1 LKFTNDLYKS
11 AGTLE
16 AERFEYAAIFPFSPQ
31 LPPLFTLELF
41 MISTLRPIPDQLMS
55 LYFQIKREFYQWRY
69 PNLTLEPGVRIKH
82 KLVIGGDVKVTIGAN
97 SRLGKRVCIY
107 GKGQVT
113 IGQNVLL
120 NGADIGCHDS
130 VTIGDHCLISDCF
143 IADTDYHNLQPH
155 LRHVPPG
162 PKVTAP
168 IVIHRNVWIGARAT
182 VLKGVTIGENSVVGL
197 GSIVRQSVPENVV
210 VIGNPA
216 QIVKELAVQ
225 ELQVQELQV
234 QELQVQ
240 ELRDSV
246 YSG

>member
-1 LKFTNDLYKS
+1 
-11 AGTLE
+11 
-16 AERFEYAAIFPFSPQ
+16 
-31 LPPLFTLELF
+31 
-41 MISTLRPIPDQLMS
+41 MISTLMPIPDQLIS
-55 LYFQIKREFYQWRY
+55 YYFQAKCWFYQWRY

-107 GKGQVT
+107 GKGHVT
-113 IGQNVLL
+113 IGQNTLI
-120 NGADIGCHDS
+120 NGADIGCHNS
-130 VTIGDHCLISDCF
+130 VAIGDGCLISDCF

-155 LRHVPPG
+155 LRHAPPG

-182 VLKGVTIGENSVVGL
+182 VLKGVTIGENSVIGL
-197 GSIVRQSVPENVV
+197 GSIVRQSVPANVV

-216 QIVKELAVQ
+216 QIVKELVVQ
-225 ELQVQELQV
+225 DFRDSVQDSV
-234 QELQVQ
+234 
-240 ELRDSV
+240 RDSV

>member
-1 LKFTNDLYKS
+1 
-11 AGTLE
+11 
-16 AERFEYAAIFPFSPQ
+16 
-31 LPPLFTLELF
+31 
-41 MISTLRPIPDQLMS
+41 MISTLIPTLDQLHGQ
-55 LYFQIKREFYQWRY
+55 LITHYFQIKCWFYQWRY
-69 PNLTLEPGVRIKH
+69 PNLTLEAGVRIKQ

-120 NGADIGCHDS
+120 NGADIGCHDA
-130 VTIGDHCLISDCF
+130 VTIGDGCLISDCF

-155 LRHVPPG
+155 LRHAPPG

-216 QIVKELAVQ
+216 QIVKQLVTQA
-225 ELQVQELQV
+225 LQVQALEIQD
-234 QELQVQ
+234 
-240 ELRDSV
+240 LRDSV

>member
-1 LKFTNDLYKS
+1 
-11 AGTLE
+11 
-16 AERFEYAAIFPFSPQ
+16 
-31 LPPLFTLELF
+31 
-41 MISTLRPIPDQLMS
+41 MIITLRPILNKFMT
-55 LYFQIKREFYQWRY
+55 LYFQVKRGFYQWRY
-69 PNLTLEPGVRIKH
+69 PQLTLEPGVQIAH
-82 KLVIGGDVKVTIGAN
+82 KLVIGGTVKVTIGAN
-97 SRLGKRVCIY
+97 SRLSKRVSIY

-113 IGQNVLL
+113 IGQNVFL
-120 NGADIGCHDS
+120 NGANIGCHDS

-155 LRHVPPG
+155 LRHAPPG
-162 PKVTAP
+162 PKVMAP

-216 QIVKELAVQ
+216 QIVKELQVQELAVQ
-225 ELQVQELQV
+225 ELA
-234 QELQVQ
+234 VQ